1 MLADLLRG
9 SYGYSNNRL
18 KERKIKCNFAG
29 WPLSG
34 WLTPPMAVRMPEPAP
49 MVSGWSQLTVS
60 TQPLHGYGW
69 PGYGLML
76 TRRPEKRQRN
86 PLFVY
91 LSLQA
96 PNRGCIKDLVP
107 PELKIKCVY
116 YSLKNRIGG
125 TSVVV
130 FVLVVL
136 IWSLT
141 TIVGVDCTLA
151 LRNCQMEPIYTY
163 VNI

>member
-1 MLADLLRG
+1 MQFC
-9 SYGYSNNRL
+9 RL
-18 KERKIKCNFAG
+18 
-29 WPLSG
+29 
-34 WLTPPMAVRMPEPAP
+34 TAVRMTDTTNGSPDARASSHG
-49 MVSGWSQLTVS
+49 SGWSQLTVS

-96 PNRGCIKDLVP
+96 TNGGCIKDLVP

-116 YSLKNRIGG
+116 YSLKKPHRRYKCCRLCFSRPNLISYYYRWSWLH
-125 TSVVV
+125 TSAQKLSDGAHLYICKYIA
-130 FVLVVL
+130 F
-136 IWSLT
+136 
-141 TIVGVDCTLA
+141 IVNKWLKKNFCRTE
-151 LRNCQMEPIYTY
+151 NFH
-163 VNI
+163 

>member
-1 MLADLLRG
+1 MQFC
-9 SYGYSNNRL
+9 RL
-18 KERKIKCNFAG
+18 
-29 WPLSG
+29 
-34 WLTPPMAVRMPEPAP
+34 TAVRITDTTNGSPDARASSHG
-49 MVSGWSQLTVS
+49 SGWSQLIVS

-76 TRRPEKRQRN
+76 TRRPEKRQLTIIFC
-86 PLFVY
+86 LFIFPFK
-91 LSLQA
+91 LQTG
-96 PNRGCIKDLVP
+96 GCIKDLVP

-151 LRNCQMEPIYTY
+151 LINCQMEPIYTY

>member
-1 MLADLLRG
+1 MQFC
-9 SYGYSNNRL
+9 RL
-18 KERKIKCNFAG
+18 
-29 WPLSG
+29 
-34 WLTPPMAVRMPEPAP
+34 TAVRMTDTTNGSPDARASSHG
-49 MVSGWSQLTVS
+49 SGWSQLTVS

-96 PNRGCIKDLVP
+96 PNGGCIKDLVP
-107 PELKIKCVY
+107 PELKSKYIY
-116 YSLKNRIGG
+116 QSKNRIGG
-125 TSVVV
+125 TLGTGVVV
-130 FVLVVL
+130 IVL
-136 IWSLT
+136 IFLLCSFYYYCWSWLH
-141 TIVGVDCTLA
+141 TIV
-151 LRNCQMEPIYTY
+151 LRNCRMATIYTY